1 MRKALL
7 FATACCLATSAMAET
22 SLNSALLAKSGND
35 SWKITT
41 STGEKT
47 GMSRAADNASAA
59 DGSVVDGS
67 VDAPFTLN
75 EGENTVPAAAGKYFF
90 EYKPAKKGYLHITS
104 DSKLAG
110 GQVKVYMNKLNAS
123 SGNNAKGASEVGSY
137 QVRTEMASTSYTYY
151 IVVDKLVATDAA
163 DTFTAKMEDY
173 QPGETEDTPITIAGD
188 NTSVT
193 LPGAVGTYFYAID
206 VPANSNKFLIV
217 EAQNDLSAE
226 SSVMLYAK
234 GASTWNAP
242 TMKDGVLK
250 SSVNNATDAT
260 YILKFESN
268 EQSPLSF
275 KISYEDIEQGALITD
290 PKEAVT
296 GDNTIN
302 LSDTEYFSYTATK
315 EGKLAVTVDDGVEVT
330 FPAGTGKYDGY
341 NDTYHKGNVY
351 FIQAAAGSKY
361 LIAISGASK
370 GATFKLEETDFLP
383 GEMRSNPIVMD
394 GDTYTLEK
402 DASTVWLQYTVKKGG
417 VVEFSCDVPFSDGD
431 FIGIA
436 KNKDEAISMV
446 DYDASDHPEYK
457 GLLQV
462 AARDVLYV
470 QVMLHGDMAGK
481 KITLTERDAQDG
493 ETYLKPFVLE
503 MGQTLDV
510 PHASTKKPVWVRVTL
525 PKGDSKF
532 WLSHGNMS
540 LMVYENAFNI
550 KSDEGQNVQMSDV
563 VMPDGTSA
571 FEFKINVPQNNMTRW
586 LKIMYTDGEPK
597 LTYVDEESTGIAHI
611 DANADG
617 KKSVYT
623 IDGTKLDE
631 MKGSGVFIIK
641 QNGKTR
647 KVIVK

>member
-1 MRKALL
+1 MRKTLL
-7 FATACCLATSAMAET
+7 FATALCLATSAMAET
-22 SLNSALLAKSGND
+22 SFNSALLPMSGDD

-41 STGEKT
+41 STGEKS
-47 GMSRAADNASAA
+47 GVSIAAA
-59 DGSVVDGS
+59 DGS

-90 EYKPAKKGYLHITS
+90 EYKPGKKGYLNITS

-110 GQVKVYMNKLNAS
+110 GQVKVYMNKLNAA

-151 IVVDKLVATDAA
+151 IVVDKQVATDAA

-173 QPGETEDTPITIAGD
+173 QPGETEDTPILISGE

-193 LPGAVGTYFYAID
+193 LPGAVGTYYYAID

-217 EAQNDLSAE
+217 KAQGNLSAE

-275 KISYEDIEQGALITD
+275 NVSYEDIEQGALITD
-290 PKEAVT
+290 PKEAVA
-296 GDNTIN
+296 GDNVVN

-315 EGKLAVTVDDGVEVT
+315 NGKLALTVDDGVEIT

-351 FIQAAAGSKY
+351 FIQAVAGTKY
-361 LIAISGASK
+361 LIAVSGAAK
-370 GATFKLEETDFLP
+370 GSTFKLEETDFLP
-383 GEMRSNPIVMD
+383 GEMRSNPIVLED
-394 GDTYTLEK
+394 GTYTLEK
-402 DASTVWLQYTVKKGG
+402 EASIVWLQYTVKKSG
-417 VVEFSCDVPFSDGD
+417 VVEFSCDIPFSDGD
-431 FIGIA
+431 FVGIA

-446 DYDASDHPEYK
+446 DYDVNDQPEYK
-457 GLLQV
+457 GILQV
-462 AARDVLYV
+462 SARDVLYV
-470 QVMLHGDMAGK
+470 QLMLHGDMTGK
-481 KITLTERDAQDG
+481 KITLTERDAQEG

-503 MGQTLDV
+503 EGQTVDV

-532 WLSHGNMS
+532 WISNGNMN

-563 VMPDGTSA
+563 VMPDGTPA
-571 FEFKINVPQNNMTRW
+571 FEFTVNVPQNNMTRW

-597 LTYVDEESTGIAHI
+597 LTFVEAESTGISHI
-611 DANADG
+611 EADADG
-617 KKSVYT
+617 RKSVYAL
-623 IDGTKLDE
+623 DGTKL
-631 MKGSGVFIIK
+631 SGITAGGVYIIK
-641 QNGKTR
+641 QNGKTQ
-647 KVIVK
+647 KVVVKK